1 MRSKIR
7 PQWVFSLGM
16 LLAVCLTIVVQ
27 TWGDDSEEKSTQQ
40 PSSDA
45 SVNHWLRLYRM
56 NHDQRAEVVRQM
68 SAIEKEKLLKKW
80 DQFKGLDENA
90 KTELRQLHQ
99 QIVGDPQRDR
109 LHQVMVRYHEW
120 LGGLRSSQRADLLSL
135 KDPEERIQR
144 IRQIVKEQEE
154 RKFAELLEKEL
165 STEDLRGIRQWVEQF
180 VESTAK
186 KIESRETEVFAKLD
200 EEQQRRL
207 KAIDDPVQRN
217 KLLAMG
223 ALLLTLPEDTKSKLD
238 FILPTKEDFQRLRD
252 ELSPRGRELLDQAD
266 SIAKKQVLV
275 RRWLRAAFMSRRKAL
290 PKVSDETLE
299 AFRRGELEFKLT
311 LEDQERLERLSGE
324 RLKQQL
330 KWYYYRYRGDLEP
343 GNNDRSNSRTG
354 NRGNGG
360 RRGSGRSS
368 GGGRPRPPQQDKN
381 QFIDRPPLPSRSR

>member
-1 MRSKIR
+1 MRFNIR
-7 PQWVFSLGM
+7 SQRVFSLG
-16 LLAVCLTIVVQ
+16 LLVAVCLAMVVQ
-27 TWGDDSEEKSTQQ
+27 TWGDDPEAESTDQ
-40 PSSDA
+40 PSSEAPADR
-45 SVNHWLRLYRM
+45 WLRLHRM
-56 NHDQRAEVVRQM
+56 NHSQRAEVVRQM
-68 SAIEKEKLLKKW
+68 DTIEKEKLLKKW
-80 DQFKGLDENA
+80 DQFKGLDENTKA
-90 KTELRQLHQ
+90 ELRQLHQ
-99 QIVGDPQRDR
+99 QMVSDPQRDR

-135 KDPEERIQR
+135 KDPKERIKR

-165 STEDLRGIRQWVEQF
+165 STEDLRSIRHWVDQF
-180 VESTAK
+180 VDSTVK
-186 KIESRETEVFAKLD
+186 KIESRETEVFATLD
-200 EEQQRRL
+200 EELQRRL
-207 KAIDDPVQRN
+207 KQIDDPVQRR

-238 FILPTKEDFQRLRD
+238 FILPTEEDFQQLRD
-252 ELSPRGRELLDQAD
+252 QLSPRGRELLDQAD

-311 LEDQERLERLSGE
+311 SEDQERLERLSGE

-330 KWYYYRYRGDLEP
+330 KWYYYRYRSDLEP
-343 GNNDRSNSRTG
+343 GSNDRSNGRAG
-354 NRGNGG
+354 GRGNGA

-381 QFIDRPPLPSRSR
+381 KFIDRPLIPSRSQ